1 MRLQTGQRYL
11 QELDAAGKRYTR
23 MLEVFHKF
31 RDGASRIASGDHA
44 VQGITI
50 ASASPTEFTARFL
63 STAVC
68 FTFNYDHAALRG
80 VVAVTSVSPEGE
92 PSGPNWSFHFDSQGE
107 VGEIEPRPH
116 EIVAQILSAL
126 NMVDGAQVPEQV
138 PLSSSDRGA

>member
-63 STAVC
+63 STAVR

-92 PSGPNWSFHFDSQGE
+92 PSGPIWSFHFDSQGE

-116 EIVAQILSAL
+116 EGPYKLGVDADAAEIVLGAL
-126 NMVDGAQVPEQV
+126 HIALVGKIEPV
-138 PLSSSDRGA
+138 